1 MSDMLEK
8 LREWTAEAEKLEAA
22 NERFAQEVAE
32 IEKAA
37 AQADAYR
44 QVVNAQASHNWGY
57 YQHLHKDEL
66 DQYWAQTV
74 DNIVYAHGREA
85 FYGRKSTYQYSL
97 RRRKRCAPTEEPT
110 R

>member
-37 AQADAYR
+37 AQADALPAGG
-44 QVVNAQASHNWGY
+44 QCPG
-57 YQHLHKDEL
+57 K
-66 DQYWAQTV
+66 
-74 DNIVYAHGREA
+74 
-85 FYGRKSTYQYSL
+85 
-97 RRRKRCAPTEEPT
+97 P
-110 R
+110 

>member
-37 AQADAYR
+37 TQADAYR
-44 QVVNAQASHNWGY
+44 QVVNAQASISTRTNW
-57 YQHLHKDEL
+57 
-66 DQYWAQTV
+66 TS
-74 DNIVYAHGREA
+74 IGRRRWTTSYMPMAEKRSM
-85 FYGRKSTYQYSL
+85 GGNPPISITL